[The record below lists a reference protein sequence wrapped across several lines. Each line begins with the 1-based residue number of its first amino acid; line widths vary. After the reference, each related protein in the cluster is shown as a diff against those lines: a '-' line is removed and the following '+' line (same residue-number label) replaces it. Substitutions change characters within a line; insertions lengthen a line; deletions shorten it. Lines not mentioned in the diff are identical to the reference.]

1 MLNKLK
7 VCAAI
12 TARPSYSR
20 IRAALDSLHQNPDVE
35 LVVLCSGSALLDRYG
50 KVVDL
55 IKSDGFHVEEEL
67 YTFVEGNEP
76 INMALTAAN
85 TINQT
90 AAALRRIDP
99 NYVITI
105 ADRYETLGT
114 AVASAYLGIPLIH
127 VQGGEITGNIDE
139 KVRHAVTKLADIH
152 LVANRRSADRLVRMG
167 EHPSSVIVTGCPSI
181 DIARDALA
189 LDIGTVEKELRRKG
203 VGADIDLCRDYLVVL
218 QHPDTDTYS
227 ESYAQMQATLEAVH
241 QLDMPTIVFWPN
253 VDAGSDATSKCIRVF
268 RESGKLNKVHY
279 VKNLEGKLFLRL
291 LMDARCLIGNSSVG
305 LRECAYLGV
314 PVVNIGGRQRGR
326 DRAANVTDIGH
337 DATAIETAARAQ
349 VEHGRYPS
357 SDLYGNGQAGLEIA
371 RVISTLKNKKIQSE
385 KHFYEKA

>member
-1 MLNKLK
+1 MSSKLK
-7 VCAAI
+7 ICAAI

-20 IRAALDSLHQNPDVE
+20 IRTALASLHQNPDVE

-76 INMALTAAN
+76 INMALTVAN

-90 AAALRRIDP
+90 ASALRRIEP
-99 NYVITI
+99 NFVISI

-127 VQGGEITGNIDE
+127 IQGGEITGNIDE
-139 KVRHAVTKLADIH
+139 KVRHAVTKLADVH
-152 LVANRRSADRLVRMG
+152 LVANRRAGERLVRMG
-167 EHPSSVIVTGCPSI
+167 EHPMSVVVTGCPSI
-181 DIARDALA
+181 DIAKEAMV
-189 LDIGTVEKELRRKG
+189 LDISAVQVALRRKG
-203 VGADIDLCRDYLVVL
+203 LGADIDLGGDYVVVL

-227 ESYAQMQATLEAVH
+227 ESYAQMQATLDAVH
-241 QLDMPTIVFWPN
+241 RLDMPTIVFWPN
-253 VDAGSDATSKCIRVF
+253 VDAGSDTTSKCIRVF
-268 RESGKLNKVHY
+268 RESGKLDKVHY

-291 LMDARCLIGNSSVG
+291 LMGARCLIGNSSVG

-314 PVVNIGGRQRGR
+314 PVVNIGGRQLGR
-326 DRAANVTDIGH
+326 DRASNVADIDH
-337 DATAIETAARAQ
+337 DTTAIEAAVRAQ
-349 VEHGRYPS
+349 MQHGRYPS
-357 SDLYGNGQAGLEIA
+357 SDLYGDGQAGIEIA
-371 RVISTLKNKKIQSE
+371 RVVATLEKIRTE
-385 KHFYEKA
+385 KQFYE

>member
-1 MLNKLK
+1 MSNKLK

-20 IRAALDSLHQNPDVE
+20 IRAALESLHGNPDVE
-35 LVVLCSGSALLDRYG
+35 LIVLCSGSALLDRYG

-55 IKSDGFHVEEEL
+55 IKSDGFRVEEEL

-85 TINQT
+85 TVNQT
-90 AAALRRIDP
+90 AAALRRINPDF
-99 NYVITI
+99 VITI

-127 VQGGEITGNIDE
+127 IQGGEITGNIDE
-139 KVRHAVTKLADIH
+139 KVRHAVTKLADVH
-152 LVANRRSADRLVRMG
+152 LVANQRAAERLVRMG
-167 EHPSSVIVTGCPSI
+167 EHPSSVMVTGCPSI
-181 DIARDALA
+181 DIAREALA
-189 LDIGTVEKELRRKG
+189 LEVSAVQKALGRSG
-203 VGADIDLCRDYLVVL
+203 VGAEIDLAGDYLVVL

-227 ESYAQMQATLEAVH
+227 ESYAQMQATLDAVH
-241 QLDMPTIVFWPN
+241 RLDLPTIVFWPN

-268 RESGKLNKVHY
+268 RESGKLKKVHY

-291 LMDARCLIGNSSVG
+291 LMGARCLIGNSSVG

-314 PVVNIGGRQRGR
+314 PVVNIGRRQLGR
-326 DRAANVTDIGH
+326 DRAANVADVAH
-337 DATAIETAARAQ
+337 DAMGIQAAVQ
-349 VEHGRYPS
+349 GQLEHGPYAS
-357 SDLYGNGQAGLEIA
+357 SALYGDGRAGAEIA
-371 RVISTLKNKKIQSE
+371 RVIASLRKSGTE
-385 KHFYEKA
+385 KRFYEGA